1 MRIILINSIANL
13 KKKEDYLR
21 KKPEFPTKEGL
32 TQAAILAKSIE
43 ADIFNMGGRET
54 KCISL
59 EDVVLIHS
67 NGHREEF
74 SKIYIRPGKGG
85 LGEPHFWE
93 VLHDFSGWLS
103 RDTIENGAG
112 ADGKKKGVATET

>member
-1 MRIILINSIANL
+1 MR
-13 KKKEDYLR
+13 KR
-21 KKPEFPTKEGL
+21 PEFPEKEGL
-32 TQAAILAKSIE
+32 TQAAILARSIE
-43 ADIFNMGGRET
+43 ADIFNMGGCET

-74 SKIYIRPGKGG
+74 SKVYIRPRQGG

-93 VLHDFSGWLS
+93 VLTDFSGWLS
-103 RDTIENGAG
+103 RDTIESGASTDVG
-112 ADGKKKGVATET
+112 EDAAAEA

>member
-1 MRIILINSIANL
+1 MRKRL
-13 KKKEDYLR
+13 
-21 KKPEFPTKEGL
+21 EFPEGEKL
-32 TQAAILAKSIE
+32 TQAALLAKSIE
-43 ADIFNMGGRET
+43 ADIFNMGGSET

-74 SKIYIRPGKGG
+74 SKIYIRPRTGG

-93 VLHDFSGWLS
+93 VLNDFAGWLS
-103 RDTIENGAG
+103 RDTVE
-112 ADGKKKGVATET
+112 KGVSTNPGEEPVAGEA

>member
-1 MRIILINSIANL
+1 V
-13 KKKEDYLR
+13 R
-21 KKPEFPTKEGL
+21 KRPEFPEKEKL
-32 TQAAILAKSIE
+32 TQAALLVKSIE
-43 ADIFNMGGRET
+43 ADIFNMGGCET

-74 SKIYIRPGKGG
+74 SKIYLRPMPGG

-93 VLHDFSGWLS
+93 VLTDFSGWLS
-103 RDTIENGAG
+103 RDTTDNELPVG
-112 ADGKKKGVATET
+112 DGGEEVASEA

>member
-1 MRIILINSIANL
+1 V
-13 KKKEDYLR
+13 R
-21 KKPEFPTKEGL
+21 KRPEFPEKEKL
-32 TQAAILAKSIE
+32 TQAALLAKSIE
-43 ADIFNMGGRET
+43 ADIFNMGGSET

-74 SKIYIRPGKGG
+74 SKIYLRPMPGG

-93 VLHDFSGWLS
+93 VLTDFSGWLS
-103 RDTIENGAG
+103 RDTVEGETPVC
-112 ADGKKKGVATET
+112 DGKEPVASEA

>member
-1 MRIILINSIANL
+1 MRKRL
-13 KKKEDYLR
+13 
-21 KKPEFPTKEGL
+21 EFPEGEKL
-32 TQAAILAKSIE
+32 TQAALLAKSIE
-43 ADIFNMGGRET
+43 ADIFNMGGSET

-74 SKIYIRPGKGG
+74 SKIYIRPRTGG

-93 VLHDFSGWLS
+93 VLNDFAGWLS
-103 RDTIENGAG
+103 RDAVDSGVPLDSAEG
-112 ADGKKKGVATET
+112 GVAGEA